1 VLAPIPGVVLSIY
14 VEVGDNVRSGQP
26 LLKMEAMK
34 MENEVS
40 APQSGS
46 VSAIL
51 TQVGDSVLQG
61 QELVQISV
69 AED

>member
-1 VLAPIPGVVLSIY
+1 
-14 VEVGDNVRSGQP
+14 
-26 LLKMEAMK
+26 MK

-46 VSAIL
+46 VSAVL
-51 TQVGDSVLQG
+51 TQAGDSVLQG